1 MEPLLVL
8 SMQYVRVSKM
18 TLNSSVKKKHY
29 TLTYKGKTIYYDHPI
44 RNEICVFCKRR
55 GRTYLH
61 HRAYDDD
68 NPLAF
73 TVELCFRCHAR
84 FDKRFR
90 YGIAYN
96 KKYGLDGYFL
106 Y

>member
-1 MEPLLVL
+1 
-8 SMQYVRVSKM
+8 M
-18 TLNSSVKKKHY
+18 TSNTNVKKKCY

-44 RNEICVFCKRR
+44 RNGICVVCGKRR

-61 HRAYDDD
+61 HQAYDDD

-73 TVELCFRCHAR
+73 TVELCFSCHAR

-96 KKYGLDGYFL
+96 KKYGLNGYFL

>member
-1 MEPLLVL
+1 
-8 SMQYVRVSKM
+8 M
-18 TLNSSVKKKHY
+18 TSNTNVKKKCY
-29 TLTYKGKTIYYDHPI
+29 TLTYKGKTIYYEHPI
-44 RNEICVFCKRR
+44 RNGICVVCGKRR

-61 HRAYDDD
+61 HQAYDDD

-90 YGIAYN
+90 YGIANN
-96 KKYGLDGYFL
+96 KKYGLRGYFL
-106 Y
+106 